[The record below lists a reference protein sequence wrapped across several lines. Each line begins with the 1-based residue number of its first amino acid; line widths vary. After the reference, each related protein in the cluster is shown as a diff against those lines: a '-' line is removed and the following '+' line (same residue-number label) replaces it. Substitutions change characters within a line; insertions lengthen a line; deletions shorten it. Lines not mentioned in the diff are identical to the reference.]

1 MNYLENLSDISVN
14 YFALLRKYAS
24 KYNLTLSQSLILLY
38 IPFDGINISDISNKL
53 GLDISTMTRNLK
65 RIEKRGFLSRKNNN
79 YDKRSYKIYLSDK
92 GVKKT
97 NLLRVELGEKIQS
110 IFDRLDLFDQDQIA
124 NLLEGLGWNL
134 FLYRNQQK

>member
-1 MNYLENLSDISVN
+1 
-14 YFALLRKYAS
+14 
-24 KYNLTLSQSLILLY
+24 
-38 IPFDGINISDISNKL
+38 
-53 GLDISTMTRNLK
+53 MTRNLK

-97 NLLRVELGEKIQS
+97 NLLRVELDKKIQS
-110 IFDRLDLFDQDQIA
+110 IFDKLDLFDQDQIA

>member
-1 MNYLENLSDISVN
+1 MNNLENLSDISVN

-24 KYNLTLSQSLILLY
+24 KYDLTLSQSLILLY

-65 RIEKRGFLSRKNNN
+65 RIEKRGLLSRKNNN
-79 YDKRSYKIYLSDK
+79 YDKRSYKIYLSDRGIK
-92 GVKKT
+92 QINT
-97 NLLRVELGEKIQS
+97 LRDELGEKIQS
-110 IFDRLDLFDQDQIA
+110 IFNKLALFDQEQIA

-134 FLYRNQQK
+134 FLYRNQHK

>member
-1 MNYLENLSDISVN
+1 MNYLENLSDISVH
-14 YFALLRKYAS
+14 YFAILRKYAS
-24 KYNLTLSQSLILLY
+24 KYDLTLSQSLILLY

-53 GLDISTMTRNLK
+53 GLDISTMTRNLM
-65 RIEKRGFLSRKNNN
+65 RIEKRGFLYRKHSN

-92 GVKKT
+92 GVKQT
-97 NLLRVELGEKIQS
+97 NVLRVELGEKIQT
-110 IFDRLDLFDQDQIA
+110 IFDKLDLFDQDQIA